1 MYKTQISN
9 HSYCFESLRDLLA
22 KASPL
27 RSGDVLAGVCASSYE
42 ERIAAQIALSN
53 VPLKNFLN
61 EVVIDYDKDDITRLI
76 IDTHD
81 KEAFATIS
89 HLTVGGFRDWLLS
102 TEVTNEIIL
111 QTNKGIHS

>member
-42 ERIAAQIALSN
+42 ERIAAQLALSAN
-53 VPLKNFLN
+53 KKEEAIKLFVQIKEKYETSREGLN
-61 EVVIDYDKDDITRLI
+61 IDAYI
-76 IDTHD
+76 
-81 KEAFATIS
+81 AM
-89 HLTVGGFRDWLLS
+89 
-102 TEVTNEIIL
+102 TE
-111 QTNKGIHS
+111 